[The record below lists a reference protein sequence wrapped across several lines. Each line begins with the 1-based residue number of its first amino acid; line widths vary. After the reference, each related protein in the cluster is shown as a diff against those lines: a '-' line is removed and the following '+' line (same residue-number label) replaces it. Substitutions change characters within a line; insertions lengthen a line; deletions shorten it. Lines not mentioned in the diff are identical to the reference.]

1 MAAIEWKITTD
12 PVPYPEAVEA
22 MEGRVAAIRQGGGRE
37 MAWLLQ
43 HPPIFTAGA
52 SARNEEL
59 IHAGAFPVYAT
70 GRGGRHTYHGPGQRV
85 VYVMLDLRRRAP
97 DIGAPDIG
105 AYVRNLEEWLIRT
118 LTRFGLSAGRRQGRV
133 GIWVVRG
140 DGAAPAGL
148 RHALP
153 SVQHREAGAAALASA
168 KPPAEPGSAAQAGE
182 CKIAAI
188 GVRVRQGVSYH
199 GVSINVDPDLD
210 HYAGIVPCGIED
222 FGVTSLADLGIG
234 ATMAEVDVALKACF
248 EEVFGIE
255 TVVV

>member
-1 MAAIEWKITTD
+1 MADRQTMAAIEWKIATF

-22 MEGRVAAIRQGGGRE
+22 MERRVAAIRKGDGRE
-37 MAWLLQ
+37 MAWLLE

-52 SARNEEL
+52 SARKEEL
-59 IHAGAFPVYAT
+59 IAAGAFPVYAT

-85 VYVMLDLRRRAP
+85 VYVMLDLRRR
-97 DIGAPDIG
+97 DPDIG

-118 LTRFGLSAGRRQGRV
+118 LARFGLSAGRRKGRV

-140 DGAAPAGL
+140 QGDAPAGL
-148 RHALP
+148 RHA
-153 SVQHREAGAAALASA
+153 EAA
-168 KPPAEPGSAAQAGE
+168 SAAQAGE
-182 CKIAAI
+182 YKIAAI

-210 HYAGIVPCGIED
+210 HYAGIVPCGIKE
-222 FGVTSLADLGIG
+222 FGVTSMADLGIA
-234 ATMAEVDVALKACF
+234 ATMAEVDEALKACF

>member
-1 MAAIEWKITTD
+1 
-12 PVPYPEAVEA
+12 
-22 MEGRVAAIRQGGGRE
+22 
-37 MAWLLQ
+37 MAWLLE
-43 HPPIFTAGA
+43 HPPLFTAGA

-85 VYVMLDLRRRAP
+85 VYVMLDIRRR
-97 DIGAPDIG
+97 DPDIG

-118 LTRFGLSAGRRQGRV
+118 LARFGLSADRRTGRV

-140 DGAAPAGL
+140 GGGAPAN
-148 RHALP
+148 
-153 SVQHREAGAAALASA
+153 
-168 KPPAEPGSAAQAGE
+168 E

-199 GVSINVDPDLD
+199 GVSINVDPNLD
-210 HYAGIVPCGIED
+210 HYAGIVPCGIEE
-222 FGVTSLADLGIG
+222 FGVTSMADLGIA
-234 ATMAEVDVALKACF
+234 ATMAELDVALKACF

>member
-1 MAAIEWKITTD
+1 MADRKTMAAIEWKITTS

-22 MEGRVAAIRQGGGRE
+22 MERRVAAIRQGEQRE
-37 MAWLLQ
+37 MAWLLE
-43 HPPIFTAGA
+43 HPPIFTAGT
-52 SARNEEL
+52 SAKNEEL
-59 IHAGAFPVYAT
+59 INAGAFPVYAT

-85 VYVMLDLRRRAP
+85 VYVMLDIRRR
-97 DIGAPDIG
+97 DPDIG

-118 LTRFGLSAGRRQGRV
+118 LARFGLSAGRRRGRV

-140 DGAAPAGL
+140 DGAAPAN
-148 RHALP
+148 
-153 SVQHREAGAAALASA
+153 
-168 KPPAEPGSAAQAGE
+168 E

-210 HYAGIVPCGIED
+210 HYAGIVPCGIKE
-222 FGVTSLADLGIG
+222 FGVTSMADLGIA
-234 ATMAEVDVALKACF
+234 ATMAEVDEALKACF

>member
-1 MAAIEWKITTD
+1 MADRQTMTAIEWKITTI

-22 MEGRVAAIRQGGGRE
+22 MERRVAAIRVGDGRE
-37 MAWLLQ
+37 MAWLLE
-43 HPPIFTAGA
+43 HPPIFTAGT

-59 IHAGAFPVYAT
+59 IGAGAFPVYAT

-85 VYVMLDLRRRAP
+85 VYVMLDLRRR
-97 DIGAPDIG
+97 DPDIG

-118 LTRFGLSAGRRQGRV
+118 LARFGLSAGRRKGRV

-140 DGAAPAGL
+140 FGAAPAN
-148 RHALP
+148 
-153 SVQHREAGAAALASA
+153 
-168 KPPAEPGSAAQAGE
+168 E

-199 GVSINVDPDLD
+199 GVSINVDPNLD
-210 HYAGIVPCGIED
+210 HYAGIVPCGIKD
-222 FGVTSLADLGIG
+222 FGVTSMTDLGI
-234 ATMAEVDVALKACF
+234 AVTMAEVDEALKACF

>member
-1 MAAIEWKITTD
+1 MAGRETMAAIEWKITAN

-22 MEGRVAAIRQGGGRE
+22 MERRVAAIRQGGGRE
-37 MAWLLQ
+37 MAWLLE

-59 IHAGAFPVYAT
+59 IHAGDFPVYAT

-97 DIGAPDIG
+97 DIH
-105 AYVRNLEEWLIRT
+105 AYVRNLEEWLIGT
-118 LTRFGLSAGRRQGRV
+118 LARFGLSAGRRKGRV

-153 SVQHREAGAAALASA
+153 SVQLRKAGEAASA
-168 KPPAEPGSAAQAGE
+168 APAGE

-199 GVSINVDPDLD
+199 GVSINVDPNLD
-210 HYAGIVPCGIED
+210 HYAGIVPCGIAD
-222 FGVTSLADLGIG
+222 FGVTSLADLGIA
-234 ATMAEVDVALKACF
+234 ATMDEVDEALKACF
-248 EEVFGIE
+248 EEVFGVE

>member
-1 MAAIEWKITTD
+1 MAAIEWKISTD

-22 MEGRVAAIRQGGGRE
+22 MERRVAAIRAGEERE
-37 MAWLLQ
+37 MAWLLE
-43 HPPIFTAGA
+43 HPPLFTAGA

-85 VYVMLDLRRRAP
+85 VYVMLDIRRR
-97 DIGAPDIG
+97 DPDIG

-118 LTRFGLSAGRRQGRV
+118 LARFGLSAERRTGRV

-140 DGAAPAGL
+140 GGGAPAN
-148 RHALP
+148 
-153 SVQHREAGAAALASA
+153 
-168 KPPAEPGSAAQAGE
+168 E

-199 GVSINVDPDLD
+199 GVSINVDPNLD
-210 HYAGIVPCGIED
+210 HYAGIVPCGIEE
-222 FGVTSLADLGIG
+222 FGVTSMADLGIA
-234 ATMAEVDVALKACF
+234 ATMAELDVALKACF

>member
-1 MAAIEWKITTD
+1 MAAIEWKISTD

-22 MEGRVAAIRQGGGRE
+22 MERRVAAIRKGDGRE
-37 MAWLLQ
+37 MAWLLE

-59 IHAGAFPVYAT
+59 ISAGAFPVYAT

-85 VYVMLDLRRRAP
+85 VYVMLDIRRR
-97 DIGAPDIG
+97 DPDIG
-105 AYVRNLEEWLIRT
+105 AYVRNLEEWLIKT
-118 LTRFGLSAGRRQGRV
+118 LARFGLSAERREGRV

-140 DGAAPAGL
+140 QGDAPAG
-148 RHALP
+148 
-153 SVQHREAGAAALASA
+153 EY
-168 KPPAEPGSAAQAGE
+168 
-182 CKIAAI
+182 KIAAI

-210 HYAGIVPCGIED
+210 HYAGIVPCGIKD
-222 FGVTSLADLGIG
+222 FGVTSMADLGIA
-234 ATMAEVDVALKACF
+234 ATMAEVDEALKACF

>member
-1 MAAIEWKITTD
+1 MTNRRTMAAIEWKIATD

-22 MEGRVAAIRQGGGRE
+22 MERRVAAIRMGEGRE
-37 MAWLLQ
+37 MAWLLE

-52 SARNEEL
+52 SARKEEL
-59 IHAGAFPVYAT
+59 INAGAFPVYAT

-85 VYVMLDLRRRAP
+85 VYVMLDIRRR
-97 DIGAPDIG
+97 DPDIG

-118 LTRFGLSAGRRQGRV
+118 LARFGLNAERRQGRI
-133 GIWVVRG
+133 GIWVVRRI
-140 DGAAPAGL
+140 GAAPAGL
-148 RHALP
+148 RHA
-153 SVQHREAGAAALASA
+153 AAATARLGEASLRR
-168 KPPAEPGSAAQAGE
+168 SQAAQAGE

-210 HYAGIVPCGIED
+210 HYAGIVPCGIKD

-234 ATMAEVDVALKACF
+234 ATMAEVDEALKACF
-248 EEVFGIE
+248 EEVFGVE

>member
-1 MAAIEWKITTD
+1 MADRKTMAAIEWKITTF

-22 MEGRVAAIRQGGGRE
+22 MERRVAAIRNGDGRE
-37 MAWLLQ
+37 MAWLLE
-43 HPPIFTAGA
+43 HPPLFTAGA

-59 IHAGAFPVYAT
+59 ISAGAFPVYAT

-85 VYVMLDLRRRAP
+85 VYVMLDIRRRAP
-97 DIGAPDIG
+97 GIGAPDIG

-118 LTRFGLSAGRRQGRV
+118 LARFGLSAGRRRGRV

-140 DGAAPAGL
+140 PGDAPAPEDA
-148 RHALP
+148 R
-153 SVQHREAGAAALASA
+153 VN
-168 KPPAEPGSAAQAGE
+168 E

-199 GVSINVDPDLD
+199 GVSINVDPNLD
-210 HYAGIVPCGIED
+210 HYAGIVPCGIKE
-222 FGVTSLADLGIG
+222 FGVTSLADLGIA
-234 ATMAEVDVALKACF
+234 ATMAELDEALKACF
-248 EEVFGIE
+248 EEVFGVE

>member
-1 MAAIEWKITTD
+1 MAAIEWKIATF

-22 MEGRVAAIRQGGGRE
+22 MERRVAAIRKGDGRE
-37 MAWLLQ
+37 MAWLLE

-52 SARNEEL
+52 SARKEEL
-59 IHAGAFPVYAT
+59 IAAGAFPVYAT

-85 VYVMLDLRRRAP
+85 VYVMLDIRRRDP
-97 DIGAPDIG
+97 DIR
-105 AYVRNLEEWLIRT
+105 AYVRNLEEWLIKT
-118 LTRFGLSAGRRQGRV
+118 LARFGLSAERRQGRV

-140 DGAAPAGL
+140 QGDTPAN
-148 RHALP
+148 
-153 SVQHREAGAAALASA
+153 EY
-168 KPPAEPGSAAQAGE
+168 
-182 CKIAAI
+182 KIAAI

-210 HYAGIVPCGIED
+210 HYAGIVPCGIKE
-222 FGVTSLADLGIG
+222 FGVTSMADLGIA
-234 ATMAEVDVALKACF
+234 ATMAEVDEALKACF

>member
-1 MAAIEWKITTD
+1 MADGKVMAAIEWKITTD

-22 MEGRVAAIRQGGGRE
+22 MERRVAAIRQGEGRE
-37 MAWLLQ
+37 MAWLLE
-43 HPPIFTAGA
+43 HPPIFTAGT
-52 SARNEEL
+52 SARDKEL
-59 IHAGAFPVYAT
+59 IDAGAFPVYAT

-85 VYVMLDLRRRAP
+85 VYVMLDLRRRDP
-97 DIGAPDIG
+97 DIH
-105 AYVRNLEEWLIRT
+105 AYVRNLEEWLIGT
-118 LTRFGLSAGRRQGRV
+118 LARFGLSGGRRKGRV

-140 DGAAPAGL
+140 QGDAPAN
-148 RHALP
+148 
-153 SVQHREAGAAALASA
+153 
-168 KPPAEPGSAAQAGE
+168 E

-199 GVSINVDPDLD
+199 GVSINVDPNLG
-210 HYAGIVPCGIED
+210 HYAGIVPCGIAD

-234 ATMAEVDVALKACF
+234 ATMAEVDEALKACF